1 MTMKKEKKNEST
13 VEKYILDRTMHF
25 GFLKETFRVGNV
37 FDVDFTG
44 KCMSVEGVKYEDVRD
59 ATICIRK
66 GWLKPYSQKEKERI
80 SVISDSIDKSI
91 ETSFPKAK
99 PAKMLVVKSDSDLME
114 REIKIVDRFKKP
126 EAKKK
131 GDMTVVR
138 EDTGDSI
145 RGITVVRQSD
155 DSGLA
160 QQLNAEV
167 MFPATSSLNKNVKV
181 ATKPVAKVDEVA
193 VKQKLAERKQ
203 QVELARKAKKE

>member
-1 MTMKKEKKNEST
+1 MKKEKKNENT
-13 VEKYILDRTMHF
+13 VERYILDRTMHF

-44 KCMSVEGVKYEDVRD
+44 KSMSVEGVKYEDVRD
-59 ATICIRK
+59 ATICVRK

-80 SVISDSIDKSI
+80 SGI
-91 ETSFPKAK
+91 EVSFPKAK
-99 PAKMLVVKSDSDLME
+99 PAKMLIVKSDSDLME

-138 EDTGDSI
+138 ENTGDSI

-167 MFPATSSLNKNVKV
+167 MFPATSSLNRNVKV
-181 ATKPVAKVDEVA
+181 ATKPVGKSAVDEEV
-193 VKQKLAERKQ
+193 VKQKLAERKK
-203 QVELARKAKKE
+203 QVESARKAKKE